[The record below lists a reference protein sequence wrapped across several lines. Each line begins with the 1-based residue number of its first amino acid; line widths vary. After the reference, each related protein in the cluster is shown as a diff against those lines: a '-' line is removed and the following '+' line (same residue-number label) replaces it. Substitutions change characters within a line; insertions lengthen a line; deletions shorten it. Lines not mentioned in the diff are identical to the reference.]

1 MTIMDYI
8 QKGGVIM
15 YILLL
20 LSIIGIT
27 IIIFKIII
35 YKKFNK
41 EISIFS
47 EKISNNL
54 NYKTEQLV
62 LKQIKDEISLKV
74 LNLEKGVGLVKTI
87 STLAPLLGLLGT
99 VIGILSSF
107 EKIASKGMDTSFFA
121 SGISLAL
128 ITTIGGLVVAIPH
141 IIGYNYLIKRLDEI
155 ELSLE
160 KEFTKNYLEKK
171 WKEERQLDLI

>member
-1 MTIMDYI
+1 MMLIDYV

-15 YILLL
+15 YILLF

-27 IIIFKIII
+27 TIIFKIIL
-35 YKKFNK
+35 YRKFKKELSKYAK
-41 EISIFS
+41 EIS
-47 EKISNNL
+47 NNI
-54 NYKTEQLV
+54 NYKNEAIV
-62 LKQIKDEISLKV
+62 LKQIKDEISLKI
-74 LNLEKGVGLVKTI
+74 LELEKGVGGVKTI
-87 STLAPLLGLLGT
+87 STLSPLLGLLGT

-107 EKIASKGMDTSFFA
+107 EKIASKGMDTVFFA

-141 IIGYNYLIKRLDEI
+141 IVGYNYLIKLLDEI

-160 KEFTKNYLEKK
+160 KELTKNYLERK
-171 WKEERQLDLI
+171 